1 MNRAEAHLDTVID
14 EVEME
19 INWLNWNQPY
29 WSKAFNNELGALHS
43 ILFNLKDIKK
53 ELEEYR
59 RPPIP
64 VRDPLDFY

>member
-1 MNRAEAHLDTVID
+1 MNINLNSAIAEVQ
-14 EVEME
+14 ME
-19 INWLNWNQPY
+19 INWLLDNQPY
-29 WSKAFNNELGALHS
+29 WCKAFSNELGALHS

-64 VRDPLDFY
+64 VRDPLDYY